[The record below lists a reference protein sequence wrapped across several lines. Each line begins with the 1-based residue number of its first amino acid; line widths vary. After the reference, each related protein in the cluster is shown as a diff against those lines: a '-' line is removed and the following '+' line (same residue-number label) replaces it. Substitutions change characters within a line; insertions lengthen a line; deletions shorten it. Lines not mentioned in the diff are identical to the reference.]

1 MRSASPVLAGPGGP
15 VVEAPFDRAPLVAPL
30 RMNSHKGK
38 MSSNPILKRLGF
50 SATDRLVITHGD
62 DIGMCHASI
71 QAYEDLFDFGTL
83 KSGAVMVPCPW
94 FPAAA
99 EMQKRVPAYDLGVHL
114 VLTSEWDCY
123 RWRPL
128 TAGITGSSLVDDEAF
143 FPRSDSEVQERADP
157 DEVGA
162 ELLAQVQRA
171 LGFGIDVTH
180 IDTHMGAVAHP
191 KFIPTYVQLATK
203 FQLPPL
209 ITKGD
214 VEMYKSFGM
223 DEETAK
229 FLVMLT
235 ASLEEQGIVLVD
247 SAIGMPLDAPDGQME
262 VAKKMFGDLKPGL
275 THFILH
281 PSIDTPELRAITPD
295 WESRVA
301 NYDVFQSDA
310 FKQFLE
316 AEDIKLI
323 GYREVREAIRR

>member
-1 MRSASPVLAGPGGP
+1 MP
-15 VVEAPFDRAPLVAPL
+15 
-30 RMNSHKGK
+30 
-38 MSSNPILKRLGF
+38 SNILKKLGYPQD
-50 SATDRLVITHGD
+50 ARLVITHAD

-71 QAYEDLFDFGTL
+71 QAYEDLFEFGTL

-99 EMQKRVPAYDLGVHL
+99 AMQKRNPAYDLGVHL
-114 VLTSEWDCY
+114 TLTSEWEFY

-128 TAGITGSSLVDDEAF
+128 TAGVTGSSLVDEEGF
-143 FPRSDSEVQERADP
+143 FPRGDSEVQERAGP
-157 DEVGA
+157 DEAGA

-171 LGFGIDVTH
+171 LDFGIDVTH

-191 KFIPTYVQLATK
+191 KFIPTYIQLATQ

-209 ITKGD
+209 IPRGD
-214 VEMYKSFGM
+214 VEMYQSFGM
-223 DEETAK
+223 DEGTAQ
-229 FLVMLT
+229 FLVTLT

-247 SAIGMPLDAPDGQME
+247 FATGLPLDAPHGQLE
-262 VAKKMFGDLKPGL
+262 VAKKMFGDLQPGL

-301 NYDVFQSDA
+301 NYNLFKSDA
-310 FKQFLE
+310 FKQLLE
-316 AEDIKLI
+316 AEDIQLV
-323 GYREVREAIRR
+323 GYREVREAMRQ

>member
-1 MRSASPVLAGPGGP
+1 
-15 VVEAPFDRAPLVAPL
+15 
-30 RMNSHKGK
+30 
-38 MSSNPILKRLGF
+38 
-50 SATDRLVITHGD
+50 
-62 DIGMCHASI
+62 
-71 QAYEDLFDFGTL
+71 
-83 KSGAVMVPCPW
+83 
-94 FPAAA
+94 
-99 EMQKRVPAYDLGVHL
+99 MQKRVPTYDLGVHL
-114 VLTSEWDCY
+114 VLTSEWEFY

-128 TAGITGSSLVDDEAF
+128 TAGITGSSLVDEEGF
-143 FPRSDSEVQERADP
+143 FPRGDSEVQERADP
-157 DEVGA
+157 DEAGA

-171 LGFGIDVTH
+171 LDFGIDVTH

-191 KFIPTYVQLATK
+191 KFIPTYVQLATQ

-209 ITKGD
+209 IPKGD
-214 VEMYKSFGM
+214 VGVYKSFGM
-223 DEETAK
+223 DEETAQ
-229 FLVMLT
+229 FLVTLA

-247 SAIGMPLDAPDGQME
+247 SAIGMPLDAPDGQLE
-262 VAKKMFGDLKPGL
+262 VAKKRFGDLKPGL

-310 FKQFLE
+310 FRQFLE